1 VDSAVVLRVAVE
13 ERGDDVL
20 ALTAVS
26 DSLPES
32 ERVECE
38 RLAAS
43 MGAQH
48 LFVVTDEMSVPGFFT
63 NPTNRCYFCK
73 TELYSVAREEARRL
87 GFERV
92 ADGVNLDDLGDHRPG
107 LIAAEEHTVV
117 HPLIEANMTKA
128 DTRAV
133 AHALGLD
140 VWDKPAFAC
149 LSSRFPYGTHITKER
164 LTMVGSVEH
173 LLKELGF
180 RQCRVRY
187 HDDLCRI
194 EVMPVDLPRL
204 VEESTRTQVVATCR
218 AAGFLHVT
226 VDLRG
231 FRSGSLNEALDSPS
245 DS

>member
-1 VDSAVVLRVAVE
+1 M
-13 ERGDDVL
+13 
-20 ALTAVS
+20 T
-26 DSLPES
+26 
-32 ERVECE
+32 
-38 RLAAS
+38 
-43 MGAQH
+43 
-48 LFVVTDEMSVPGFFT
+48 TDEMSVPGFFT

-73 TELYSVAREEARRL
+73 TELYSVAREHALRL
-87 GFERV
+87 GYGRV
-92 ADGVNLDDLGDHRPG
+92 ADGVNTDDLGDHRPG
-107 LIAAEEHTVV
+107 LIAAKEHTVV
-117 HPLIEANMTKA
+117 HPLVEADMNKA

-149 LSSRFPYGTHITKER
+149 LSSRFPYGTQITKER

-180 RQCRVRY
+180 RQYRVRY

-194 EVMPVDLPRL
+194 EVMPADLPRL
-204 VEESTRTQVVATCR
+204 VEEAIRNQVVDTCR
-218 AAGFLHVT
+218 SVGFQHVT

-231 FRSGSLNEALDSPS
+231 FRSGSLNEALAPPS